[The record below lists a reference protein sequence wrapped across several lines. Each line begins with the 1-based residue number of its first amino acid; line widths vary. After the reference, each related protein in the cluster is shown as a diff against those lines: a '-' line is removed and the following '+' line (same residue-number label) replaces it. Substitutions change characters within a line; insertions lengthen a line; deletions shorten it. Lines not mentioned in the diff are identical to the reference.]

1 MSVPFQ
7 IKDLKRQNDYFCN
20 KEEDFSNCPRT
31 SFGKENHSFLVVSF
45 RESITSSARESGFSS
60 FFGKEKEVLVNS
72 AKKAYQNIMSNAV
85 ALTFRPSYDSS
96 HLVGKD
102 VVLDAHIKQEKR
114 EGCLAILKNILLRI
128 WNILK
133 RLFHIEKKE
142 KANLASVNFKG
153 YLKESQ
159 LKEPIRR
166 VQKKLPLKK
175 VVKLQ
180 NLRKVKL
187 KKSLVLD
194 KNNLLVCRNQEL
206 LQQNNLLEVPCW
218 IKDRALFPSKVLKEM
233 WIELEQKDLSAYQWC
248 SLTILTQILNDFSK
262 SLNLKIM
269 SFFPVSQIGQDMFF
283 KWKEIP
289 QDLETMRAILCA
301 LFESSSEEDLFSEL
315 LEDHGA
321 EDSFVQIAKEAE
333 DVLLP
338 SQMIRLIASIAKN
351 SSRLTSI
358 KARFIAQ
365 QRVFCDISLSM
376 VECVSRS
383 LLLLSQL
390 KEQDSQLWSSLMQI
404 LVNDALQD

>member
-1 MSVPFQ
+1 MVIFVE
-7 IKDLKRQNDYFCN
+7 KN
-20 KEEDFSNCPRT
+20 FSNCSHA
-31 SFGKENHSFLVVSF
+31 SFGKAGHSFSVVSF
-45 RESITSSARESGFSS
+45 RESITSSARENKFSS
-60 FFGKEKEVLVNS
+60 FFGKENEILINS
-72 AKKAYQNIMSNAV
+72 AKKTHQNILSNALV
-85 ALTFRPSYDSS
+85 LALRPDYDSS
-96 HLVGKD
+96 DLLGKN
-102 VVLDAHIKQEKR
+102 VCLDTHVRKGKR

-128 WNILK
+128 WTILK
-133 RLFHIEKKE
+133 RFFHIEKKE
-142 KANLASVNFKG
+142 KINLVSVNFKN
-153 YLKESQ
+153 YPKESQ

-180 NLRKVKL
+180 NLKKVKL
-187 KKSLVLD
+187 KKGFVLD
-194 KNNLLVCRNQEL
+194 KNNLLICRNQEL

-218 IKDRALFPSKVLKEM
+218 IKDRVLFPSEVLKEM
-233 WIELEQKDLSAYQWC
+233 WIELEQRNLSAYQWC

-269 SFFPVSQIGQDMFF
+269 SFFPVSQIGQDMYF

-289 QDLETMRAILCA
+289 QDLETIKAILCA
-301 LFESSSEEDLFSEL
+301 LFESSNEKNLFSEL

-333 DVLLP
+333 DALLP

-351 SSRLTSI
+351 SSRLTSTR
-358 KARFIAQ
+358 ARFIAQ
-365 QRVFCDISLSM
+365 QRVFCDISLSI
-376 VECVSRS
+376 VGCVSRS

-390 KEQDSQLWSSLMQI
+390 KEQNSQLWSSLMQI